1 MRQNNSGTK
10 DGLCYHPARFA
21 ISYLCGIQTAD
32 PLDIMS
38 IGGFKLGFWSA
49 NQGSQVIFVMLICV
63 YGWLTNNLDQQYAI
77 HED

>member
-1 MRQNNSGTK
+1 
-10 DGLCYHPARFA
+10 
-21 ISYLCGIQTAD
+21 
-32 PLDIMS
+32 MS